1 MQRPIANAQKRLTEP
16 VILVA
21 SLRIVRKQNTQP
33 VAMYAILRTE
43 KLKTAGNIGG
53 LNAHLT
59 RTMKVPNADPEL
71 ARFNYRPVGSSD
83 LWADVQNRLKEA
95 GIEKTRKDGVLAVEH
110 LATYSPEGMASFR
123 KESQNGKPAQLVADK
138 PELERWNAFVTNTRK
153 WLCERYG
160 EKNLVNFT
168 VHMDEKSP
176 HIHAVVVPIDQ
187 KGKLNCKSYLG
198 GREKMQK
205 MQDSFAQ
212 AHKGLN
218 LERGIKGSKVNHQ
231 EVKHFYTRI
240 KEANRYLVHAP
251 ELKPPQISLSEPDT
265 KGFLNRMVFDPVEY
279 VSFEQKRLREQNKD
293 IHQQNQQLVHYSL
306 SELSKQAQSYVHASS
321 ENERLRKQLMALKNE
336 VSKQKGI
343 IREGKELLDGV
354 ASGAV
359 KPEEL
364 RLAKEQKPEFGNKRQ
379 ERIQNAMEGMGC
391 EIKVLGKGLGFRDE
405 SEMGIDM

>member
-1 MQRPIANAQKRLTEP
+1 
-16 VILVA
+16 
-21 SLRIVRKQNTQP
+21 
-33 VAMYAILRTE
+33 MYAILRTE

-59 RTMKVPNADPEL
+59 RTMDVPNADPEL
-71 ARFNYRPVGSSD
+71 ARFNSRQVGSSD

-110 LATYSPEGMASFR
+110 LATYSPEGLASFR
-123 KESQNGKPAQLVADK
+123 KETQAGKPSQLVASK
-138 PELERWNAFVTNTRK
+138 VELDRWNAFVANTRQ
-153 WLCERYG
+153 WLTDRYG

-198 GREKMQK
+198 GREKMME

-212 AHKGLN
+212 AHKGLD
-218 LERGIKGSKVNHQ
+218 LQRGIKGSKAHHQ
-231 EVKHFYTRI
+231 EVKQFYTQV
-240 KEANRYLVHAP
+240 KEANRYLVQVP

-265 KGFLNRMVFDPVEY
+265 KGFLNRMVFDPIEY
-279 VSFEQKRLREQNKD
+279 VSFEQKRLEEHNKV
-293 IHQQNQQLVHYSL
+293 IHEHNQQSVHYSL
-306 SELSKQAQSYVHASS
+306 SELSKQAKAYIHVSS
-321 ENERLRKQLMALKNE
+321 ENERLKSQLMALKNE
-336 VSKQKGI
+336 VSKQRGI
-343 IREGKELLDGV
+343 IREGKELLNGV

-364 RLAKEQKPEFGNKRQ
+364 KLAKEQKPEFGNKRQ

-391 EIKVLGKGLGFRDE
+391 EIKVLGKGLGFGNE
-405 SEMGIDM
+405 SGMGIDM